1 MSKRD
6 YYEILGVS
14 RGASDAEIKKAYRK
28 LALKFHP
35 DKNPD
40 DKDAEVKFKEAAE
53 AYEVLSDQQKRQQY
67 DQFGHQAFESGGFGA
82 GGMNMDDIF
91 SQFGDIFGDA
101 FGGFGFGRG
110 RSQRRGR
117 KGTNLRVKIKLNL
130 EEIVNGVEKK
140 IKVAKLVNAEGIEF
154 TTCSTCR
161 GAGQVTRVTN
171 TILGQMQTA
180 STCPTCQGS
189 GQVVGNRPPG
199 VDASGLEKKEVVIP
213 INIPAGVEEGMQ
225 LNMQGHGNSAPG
237 GGTPGD
243 LIIVIAEEA
252 HPELIRDGNN
262 LHYNAFVSFADA
274 ALGANVEVPLVQGK
288 VKIKVDPGTQS
299 GKVLRLRGKGIPSIN
314 GYGTGDLMVT
324 VHVWTPKRLSKE
336 ERQLIESSRES
347 TNFAPNP
354 GKDEKSFFSRMKD
367 HFS

>member
-1 MSKRD
+1 
-6 YYEILGVS
+6 
-14 RGASDAEIKKAYRK
+14 
-28 LALKFHP
+28 
-35 DKNPD
+35 
-40 DKDAEVKFKEAAE
+40 
-53 AYEVLSDQQKRQQY
+53 
-67 DQFGHQAFESGGFGA
+67 
-82 GGMNMDDIF
+82 MDDIF
-91 SQFGDIFGDA
+91 SQFGDVFGDA
-101 FGGFGFGRG
+101 FSGFGFGRG
-110 RSQRRGR
+110 RGQRRSR

-140 IKVAKLVNAEGIEF
+140 IKVTKLVNAEGIEF

-161 GAGQVTRVTN
+161 GVGQVTRVTN

-189 GQVVGNRPPG
+189 GQTIGSRPAG

-213 INIPAGVEEGMQ
+213 INIPAGVEGGMQ

-243 LIIVIAEEA
+243 LIIVIAEEN
-252 HPELIRDGNN
+252 HPDLIRDGDN
-262 LHYNAFVSFADA
+262 LYYTAFVSFVDA
-274 ALGANVEVPLVQGK
+274 VLGSNVEIPLVDGK
-288 VKIKVDPGTQS
+288 VKIKVEPGTQS
-299 GKVLRLRGKGIPSIN
+299 GKVLRLRGKGIPSLN
-314 GYGTGDLMVT
+314 GYGTGDLLVT

-336 ERQLIESSRES
+336 ERQLIESLRES

-354 GKDEKSFFSRMKD
+354 GKEEKGFFSRMKD